1 MIELEA
7 HIKNL
12 MEWFRA
18 TGEPLYMVGGYVR
31 SALLGLPS
39 YDMDVCSPLPAEELR
54 RFSSAS
60 IAVTE
65 REYGLG
71 TVVITQSFGGKTYEY
86 EYTTFRRDSYGRGG
100 HRPDSVCFTT
110 DIALDAA
117 RRDFTVNALYM
128 DGAGNVLDPTG
139 RGLEDIAK
147 QRLAMC
153 GADTMEQ
160 DALRILRL
168 CRFAAQLGFAP
179 EQRTEERA
187 AANAPQLAGISA
199 ERLRDEFV
207 KTIMADAAYGNEGGV
222 MYGLML
228 LWKLGALEHIVPE
241 LLAGEGFAQT
251 PKYHAYDV
259 LEHSFR
265 SCAAAPPDVTT
276 RLAALL
282 HDVEKPDAYRQD
294 GNMYRHAELSA
305 MAAGEILL
313 RLKFENRVV
322 KNVVQLIAAHM
333 YDLENEAGRASVNRM
348 LVKLGREQFL
358 RLCDLREADFIGSGR
373 GADPASARK
382 WRGMLAELEAQD
394 APLTLDMLAVTGED
408 LMRELNMPQGREV
421 GELLSKLH
429 ALALKK
435 PSQNN
440 YKNLIRYATMM
451 YTGKLYE

>member
-1 MIELEA
+1 MIEVKA
-7 HIKNL
+7 HIKAL
-12 MEWFRA
+12 MEWFA
-18 TGEPLYMVGGYVR
+18 ACGEPLYMVGGYVR

-39 YDMDVCSPLPAEELR
+39 YDMDVCSPLPAPKLR
-54 RFSSAS
+54 KFSGES
-60 IAVTE
+60 INVTE

-71 TVVITQSFGGKTYEY
+71 TVVITQRFGGNTYVY

-100 HRPDSVCFTT
+100 HRPQSVSFTT
-110 DIALDAA
+110 DISLDAA

-139 RGLEDIAK
+139 RAMADLAAR
-147 QRLAMC
+147 RLCMC
-153 GADTMEQ
+153 GEETMEQ

-168 CRFAAQLGFAP
+168 CRFAAQLGFAI
-179 EQRTEERA
+179 EERTA
-187 AANAPQLAGISA
+187 ARAQANAPQLAGISA
-199 ERLRDEFV
+199 ERVRDEFV
-207 KTIMADAAYGNEGGV
+207 KTIMADAAYGNADGV
-222 MYGLML
+222 LHGLAL
-228 LWKLGALEHIVPE
+228 LLELGALEHIIPE
-241 LLAGEGFAQT
+241 LLAGEGFEQT

-282 HDVEKPDAYRQD
+282 HDVEKPDAYAQD

-305 MAAGEILL
+305 RAAGEILQ
-313 RLKFENRVV
+313 RLKFDSRVV
-322 KNVVQLIAAHM
+322 KNVVQLVAAHM

-382 WRGMLAELEAQD
+382 WRGMLAELEAQA
-394 APLTLDMLAVTGED
+394 APLTLDMLAVTGDD
-408 LMRELNMPQGREV
+408 LMRELGIPQGREV
-421 GELLSKLH
+421 GELLQKLH

-451 YTGKLYE
+451 YNGKLYE